1 MSTEVS
7 GHDRSEMHV
16 DRAHPWPGL
25 ISFTEADHAF
35 FFGREREVAEL
46 ARMIRQETA
55 TLFFGK
61 SGLGKSSILRAGV
74 SPLLRASEFVP
85 IYIRLNH
92 AEGAKPLE
100 DQVEIYLEEV
110 FGQEQIEAPKPV
122 SSETLWEYFH
132 KKDCDWWDSNNRLVK
147 PVLIFDQFE
156 ELLTVG
162 QSDAI
167 RASRTDSF
175 LTELEDLIENRPP
188 AALLKR
194 FETDRALARRYDLE
208 RVDYRVVL
216 TLREDFLPDLEG
228 LRERLRAIMFNRFRL
243 MPLKGEQA
251 MEVILKPGG
260 HLVDEP
266 VALRIIDFV
275 SSTERSRLQTEVTRA
290 HVAQRQ
296 IEPALL
302 SVILQE
308 LNNRRIQNGQ
318 EKITAELVGEAQ
330 ATEIFDDFYLRGL
343 AGMDPAVR
351 EFIEDCLLTSSGA
364 RNRIA
369 EEDALTKRG
378 VTPAIIATLIDRR
391 IVQRETTGAAKWLEL
406 THDTLADVVR
416 ADRTEHHQR
425 RQVEESE
432 RQRARAEEE
441 TRLAREREAE
451 AIERLKRM
459 RRLRGLGIAVLVL
472 SLSLA
477 GSLYRSQSLAKEK
490 LIIGAEMQKRS
501 RHALKRAQERLE
513 MRDNDRRAVFALRH
527 LARSLRID
535 PANQEAATLLCELL
549 VKNNWCPPIS
559 PALHS
564 GTRLLCAGFGPH
576 NREIIAV
583 AEDGNLV
590 RWNAETFE
598 PVVPHLPL
606 VPDKQSGDNR
616 AVPGAAALSGDNRA
630 VLSSAAL
637 SDDGKQ
643 ILVMPLRENV
653 RVLTWAENDR
663 VYQRREVSADFKE
676 TIRSAAWSPDGNSV
690 CLFPMRPDLLPR
702 VFAFDGRSYVDKG
715 PVKDATAAA
724 FSPNGQWLATVA
736 QGGAVLIR
744 DAQTLERAPETP
756 ELKTSLEPKEP
767 GSSARISLL
776 RFSDDSQQL
785 GATSY
790 RERARLWDLR
800 TGESRLIYPKSKQ
813 DEIIR
818 AVDFAAGGRGGE
830 QRVAAGMNNM
840 VGIWDTKNLDQPV
853 AEPICVAEAMVY
865 PTFNSDGTKILTVSG
880 PAWTTLNTVRV
891 WDASFRKPV
900 TDDGRVRFDGKSA
913 PLWLSE
919 LAEAITGV
927 RVTTD
932 EDDLP
937 PPTLAD
943 VRKNHAGKPFPEQYQ
958 IIWDRFLRDK
968 QNAPEPAKQP

>member
-7 GHDRSEMHV
+7 GHDRREMHV
-16 DRAHPWPGL
+16 DREHPWPGL

-74 SPLLRASEFVP
+74 SPLLRDSEFVP

-92 AEGAKPLE
+92 AEGALPLE
-100 DQVEIYLEEV
+100 DQVEIYFEEI
-110 FGQEQIEAPKPV
+110 FGREQIEAPKPV

-162 QSDAI
+162 QSHPV

-194 FETDRALARRYDLE
+194 FETDRALARRYDME

-318 EKITAELVGEAQ
+318 EKITAELVGGAQ

-416 ADRTEHHQR
+416 ADRTEHNQR
-425 RQVEESE
+425 RQMEESE
-432 RQRARAEEE
+432 RQRAHAEEE

-451 AIERLKRM
+451 ANERLKRM
-459 RRLRGLGIAVLVL
+459 RRERRLGLVALVL
-472 SLSLA
+472 TVSFAASLCLA
-477 GSLYRSQSLAKEK
+477 GFLLWGQLKV
-490 LIIGAEMQKRS
+490 GADMQERS
-501 RHALKRAQERLE
+501 RRVLQRARDRLA
-513 MRDNDRRAVFALRH
+513 MQDNDRRAVFAMRH

-535 PANQEAATLLCELL
+535 PANQEAARLLCELL
-549 VKNNWCPPIS
+549 VKNNWCPPLS
-559 PALHS
+559 PALHYPEA
-564 GTRLLCAGFGPH
+564 RLLCAAFGPQ
-576 NREIIAV
+576 NDIIAI

-590 RWNAETFE
+590 RWHAETFA
-598 PVVPHLPL
+598 PKASISLAS
-606 VPDKQSGDNR
+606 DKPAGENR
-616 AVPGAAALSGDNRA
+616 TV
-630 VLSSAAL
+630 SSAAV

-643 ILVMPLRENV
+643 ILLTFPAATHENA
-653 RVLTWAENDR
+653 RVL
-663 VYQRREVSADFKE
+663 
-676 TIRSAAWSPDGNSV
+676 AWSATARTYLAKGGPVNFRDSVRTASWSLDGNLL
-690 CLFPMRPDLLPR
+690 CLFPTRSEQPSR
-702 VFAFDGRSYVDKG
+702 VFAFDGSNYLEKG
-715 PVKDATAAA
+715 KIPSATAGAI
-724 FSPNGQWLATVA
+724 SPDDRWVATVA
-736 QGGAVLIR
+736 LGGAVQIL
-744 DAQTLERAPETP
+744 DAQTLQPAPETA
-756 ELKTSLEPKEP
+756 ELKTSLASEELNPE
-767 GSSARISLL
+767 ARISFL
-776 RFSDDSQQL
+776 RFSDDGRQV
-785 GATSY
+785 GATGM
-790 RERARLWDLR
+790 REPARLWDLR
-800 TGESRLIYPKSKQ
+800 TGKSQKLRPKSRHDQ
-813 DEIIR
+813 IMR
-818 AVDFAAGGRGGE
+818 LDFAAGGRGE
-830 QRVAAGMNNM
+830 QRVAAGMNGM
-840 VGIWDTKNLDQPV
+840 VGIWDTSKLDQLL
-853 AEPICVAEAMVY
+853 AEPICVAEAMVH
-865 PTFNSDGTKILTVSG
+865 PTFNSDGTKLLTISG
-880 PAWTTLNTVRV
+880 PFWTTMNTVRV
-891 WDASFRKPV
+891 WDTSFRKPV
-900 TDDGRVRFDGKSA
+900 TDDGRVRFDGKAA

-937 PPTLAD
+937 PPTISD

-958 IIWDRFLRDK
+958 IIWDRFLRREQD
-968 QNAPEPAKQP
+968 APEPAKQP

>member
-7 GHDRSEMHV
+7 GHDRPEMHV
-16 DRAHPWPGL
+16 DREHPWPGL

-35 FFGREREVAEL
+35 FFGREGEVAEL

-85 IYIRLNH
+85 VYIRLNH
-92 AEGAKPLE
+92 AEGAPPLE
-100 DQVEIYLEEV
+100 DQVENYLEEI

-162 QSDAI
+162 QSDPI

-194 FETDRALARRYDLE
+194 FETDRALPRYYDLE

-308 LNNRRIQNGQ
+308 LNNRRIHNGQ

-330 ATEIFDDFYLRGL
+330 AAEIFDDFYLRGL

-378 VTPAIIATLIDRR
+378 ITPSIIATLINRR

-416 ADRTEHHQR
+416 ADRAEHDQR

-432 RQRARAEEE
+432 RQRAHAEEE

-490 LIIGAEMQKRS
+490 LRIGAEMLIIGAEMQKRS
-501 RHALKRAQERLE
+501 RHALKRAHDWLE
-513 MRDNDRRAVFALRH
+513 MRDNDRRAVFALRD
-527 LARSLRID
+527 LARALRID
-535 PANQEAATLLCELL
+535 PANRDAAKLLCDLL
-549 VKNNWCPPIS
+549 VNNNWCPPLS
-559 PALHS
+559 PALQYPNA
-564 GTRLLCAGFGPH
+564 RLLCATFGPQ
-576 NREIIAV
+576 NDIIAI

-590 RWNAETFE
+590 RWDAETFAPKE
-598 PVVPHLPL
+598 SIPLAPDKPVVE
-606 VPDKQSGDNR
+606 NR
-616 AVPGAAALSGDNRA
+616 V
-630 VLSSAAL
+630 VSSAAV

-643 ILVMPLRENV
+643 ILLTFPAATRENA
-653 RVLTWAENDR
+653 RVLAWSAPDR
-663 VYQRREVSADFKE
+663 TYLAKGAPVDFRDSV
-676 TIRSAAWSPDGNSV
+676 RSASWSLDGNLLCV
-690 CLFPMRPDLLPR
+690 FPTRSEQQPSR
-702 VFAFDGRSYVDKG
+702 VFAFNGTSYLEKGTIPSATAGAISPDGR
-715 PVKDATAAA
+715 
-724 FSPNGQWLATVA
+724 WIATVA
-736 QGGAVLIR
+736 LGGAVQIL
-744 DAQTLERAPETP
+744 DAQTLQPAPETA
-756 ELKTSLEPKEP
+756 ELKTSLLSEELTAETKF
-767 GSSARISLL
+767 SFL
-776 RFSDDSQQL
+776 RFSANGQEL
-785 GATSY
+785 GATGV

-800 TGESRLIYPKSKQ
+800 TGKSRELRPKSAQ
-813 DEIIR
+813 DQIMR
-818 AVDFAAGGRGGE
+818 LDFAEGGRKE
-830 QRVAAGMNNM
+830 QRVAAGIHGM
-840 VGIWDTKNLDQPV
+840 VGIWDTSKLDQLL
-853 AEPICVAEAMVY
+853 AQPICVTEAVVH
-865 PTFNSDGTKILTVSG
+865 PNFNSDGTKLLTTSG
-880 PAWTTLNTVRV
+880 LYWTTMNTVRV
-891 WDASFRKPV
+891 WDTSFRKPV
-900 TDDGRVRFDGKSA
+900 TDDGRARFDGKAA

-937 PPTLAD
+937 PPSLAE
-943 VRKNHAGKPFPEQYQ
+943 VRQKYAGSSFPEQYQ
-958 IIWDRFLRDK
+958 IIWNRFLRGEQD
-968 QNAPEPAKQP
+968 APEPAK